1 MTRPRPRRT
10 LALLAAVVLLPWG
23 CGGASASKA
32 PPKKE
37 IRFPVEVAAVAPAQ
51 VEYSITAVGSVEA
64 FEKVQVTAR
73 VAGVVEAVKFAEG
86 DAVQK
91 GTPLVEIEPQRYQI
105 AVDAA
110 RAALQKA
117 EAARAE
123 AEAALSRRQEV
134 VSRNP
139 GLIPGEE
146 IETWRTRSRTAAADV
161 SSARSAL
168 DQAELNLRDAYVRA
182 PVPGR
187 IQTRTVQTGQYAQPG
202 AVLATLVRRD
212 PLLLRF
218 QVAEADAPHVRTGQA
233 VRFSVVGETGSFAA
247 RVSSVADAADSATR
261 MVAVTAAVD
270 DPRRERL
277 RPGAFAD
284 VTVPVGAKSAP
295 VIPQTAVRPSE
306 KGFLAYVVEGDVA
319 RERTLTLGLRTAD
332 GRVEVRAGLS
342 PGDALVVRGAEGL
355 RDGAAVAV
363 GTAVPRPSAG
373 KGTP

>member
-1 MTRPRPRRT
+1 MTRPRPRGT
-10 LALLAAVVLLPWG
+10 PPLLVALALLPLG
-23 CGGASASKA
+23 CGGGAAKKA

-37 IRFPVEVAAVAPAQ
+37 IRFPVEVAAVAPAR

-86 DAVQK
+86 DTVEK
-91 GTPLVEIEPQRYQI
+91 GKPLVEIEPQRYQI

-117 EAARAE
+117 EAAKAE

-134 VSRNP
+134 VSRSP

-218 QVAEADAPHVRTGQA
+218 QVAEADAPHVKTGQP
-233 VRFSVVGETGSFAA
+233 VRFSVVGETGTFTA
-247 RVSSVADAADSATR
+247 RMSSVADAADSATR
-261 MVAVTAAVD
+261 MVAVTAVVD

-306 KGFLAYVVEGDVA
+306 KGFLAFVVEGNVA
-319 RERTLTLGLRTAD
+319 RERTLLLGLRTAE
-332 GRVEVRAGLS
+332 GLVEVRSGLS

-355 RDGAAVAV
+355 KDGAPVAV
-363 GTAVPRPSAG
+363 GTAAPRPAAE
-373 KGTP
+373 KGRP